1 MKLETIA
8 LHHGYD
14 SDKNDQKAA
23 TTPIYQSSGFTIDD
37 TQHGAD
43 LFDLKVEGNIY
54 SRIGNPTNDVLE
66 RRVAEMEGGIGALSL
81 ASGMAAITYAIQCI
95 ARAGDNIVSTNQ
107 LYGGTYNCFM
117 HSFPKQGITV
127 KMVDGADF
135 KGLDEAIDEHTKAV
149 YCESIGNPLGNIIDL
164 KKFAEIAHKHGIPLI
179 VDNTVATPYLC
190 RPIDFG
196 ADIVIHSLT
205 KYIDGHGA
213 TIGGIIVDSG
223 KFDWVK
229 EAKKFPMLNEPDPSY
244 HGVIYTEHF
253 GPAAFIACCR
263 VVPLRE
269 SGACLSP
276 HSAFL
281 IMLGLE
287 SLGVRMERHC
297 QNALALATY
306 LKNHERVEWV
316 NYAALPDDKY
326 HDVCKKI
333 TKGQASGIISFGIKG
348 GTEAAAKFIDALQI
362 ILRVLSMGDA
372 KSLACHPA
380 STLHRQLTPEQ
391 KVLAG
396 VSEDLIRISVGI
408 EHIDDIIEDV
418 EQAIEAS
425 KK

>member
-23 TTPIYQSSGFTIDD
+23 STPIYQTSGFTIDD

-66 RRVAEMEGGIGALSL
+66 KRVAEMEGGIGALSL

-164 KKFAEIAHKHGIPLI
+164 KKFADIAHKHGIPLI

-229 EAKKFPMLNEPDPSY
+229 EAKKYPMLNEPDPSY

-348 GTEAAAKFIDALQI
+348 GSEAAARFIDALQI

-425 KK
+425 K

>member
-23 TTPIYQSSGFTIDD
+23 TTPIYQTSGFTIDD

-117 HSFPKQGITV
+117 HSFPKQGISV

-164 KKFAEIAHKHGIPLI
+164 KKFADIAHKHGIPLI

-223 KFDWVK
+223 KFDWIK
-229 EAKKFPMLNEPDPSY
+229 EAKKYPMLNEPDPSY

-348 GTEAAAKFIDALQI
+348 GSEAAARFIDALQI

-425 KK
+425 K